1 MSARISEC
9 GYAWVVCG
17 RRLLIWQYR
26 QTPSAPGTPQRKHGG
41 INQCFEL
48 QLPQSDLAHRAE
60 LISVFIAAGSNSP
73 SCIAVSPE
81 GNLLVQFF
89 LNGIILIYEFLGV
102 LRYWPA
108 IVHEGVTVEQTIDL
122 QGQECDSLTDVEG
135 LGCILA
141 TTTCTTVLVQPEIIG
156 GRHILQCKHLKTP
169 SGWLG
174 GISKRMSSLIFGPI
188 SNEHSSETVGREI

>member
-1 MSARISEC
+1 M
-9 GYAWVVCG
+9 VCG

-26 QTPSAPGTPQRKHGG
+26 QSPVLLDTPSKKSSLL
-41 INQCFEL
+41 NQCFEL

-60 LISVFIAAGSNSP
+60 LVSVFVNAESNTT

-81 GNLLVQFF
+81 GV
-89 LNGIILIYEFLGV
+89 V
-102 LRYWPA
+102 RYWPA
-108 IVHEGVTVEQTIDL
+108 IVHEGVSVEQHVNL

-141 TTTCTTVLVQPEIIG
+141 TTTCTVLLLQPQLSG
-156 GRHILQCKHLKTP
+156 GRHTLKSKTLKIP
-169 SGWLG
+169 TGWLG

-188 SNEHSSETVGREI
+188 ASESSAESVSNLCSRKFLIWGGKRYLTSDTS

>member
-1 MSARISEC
+1 MSARISKD

-26 QTPSAPGTPQRKHGG
+26 QSPNLMDTPSKKSGLL
-41 INQCFEL
+41 NQCFEL

-60 LISVFIAAGSNSP
+60 LVSVFQNAGATTP
-73 SCIAVSPE
+73 SCISVSPE
-81 GNLLVQFF
+81 GV
-89 LNGIILIYEFLGV
+89 V
-102 LRYWPA
+102 RYWPA
-108 IVHEGVTVEQTIDL
+108 IVHEGVSVEQHVSL

-141 TTTCTTVLVQPEIIG
+141 TTTCTVLLIQPQLIG
-156 GRHILQCKHLKTP
+156 GRHTLKCKTLKIP
-169 SGWLG
+169 IGWLG

-188 SNEHSSETVGREI
+188 ASEHTVESVGIF